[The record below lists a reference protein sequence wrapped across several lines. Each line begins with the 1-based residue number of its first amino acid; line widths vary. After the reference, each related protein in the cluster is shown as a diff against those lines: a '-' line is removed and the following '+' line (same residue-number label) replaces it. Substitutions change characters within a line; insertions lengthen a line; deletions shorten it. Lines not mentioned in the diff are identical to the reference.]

1 MRETFLS
8 IIDFSTKIA
17 TVESVVLTPVF
28 HRPAAGPM
36 HLRSAQVT
44 TTSVA
49 SAVVAAEEITSLTA
63 IQSMWY
69 VERR

>member
-8 IIDFSTKIA
+8 IIDFSTKGA

-28 HRPAAGPM
+28 HRPATGPM
-36 HLRSAQVT
+36 HLSAEVT

-49 SAVVAAEEITSLTA
+49 IAVVAAEEITSLTA
-63 IQSMWY
+63 IQSMWF